1 MSGSNERRKL
11 RFAGFTI
18 DLARLSVD
26 RDGEPIYLRP
36 KSFDVLRYLAENPHR
51 VITKNELI
59 EKIWSPALVT
69 DDSLVQC
76 IKEIR
81 DATGDANQ
89 RMISTVPRRGYL
101 FMPEVV
107 DGAAAEGSA
116 SAMEIRYAKSGN
128 VHIAYQ
134 TWGRGGVDL
143 VFCPGFVTHI
153 ESRWSEPGMA
163 RFLREL
169 GEFARV
175 VMFDKRGTGMS
186 DRVANVPALDERVD
200 DMRAVMDALGIE
212 RAAIMGPSEGGSLA
226 AYFAATHPHRCQSLV
241 LYGAFARF
249 ASWIASDQALQRLI
263 EYIDTSWGSG
273 DSLRSF
279 APSMVGNAAFEQWWA
294 RSERLGASPA
304 DAIALMRLNSQIDI
318 SDVLPTIHVPTLVIH
333 RTNDVTVNVEGGRL
347 LAARIPGARFVEL
360 PGIDHLPWVGENSD
374 EILRLVGEFVTGSKS
389 ATSLDRIL
397 AVVFVMEI
405 VAGVDRA
412 SGQVGGRSCAG
423 NGRTA
428 HDSLVRRELARF
440 RGRQVKPL
448 GNRILAVFDAPSRSI
463 ASALA
468 IQGAL
473 RRLGADLRVG
483 IHIGEVE
490 CVVDDVRGVAV
501 EVAAGA
507 IEHASVGEVL
517 VSRTVRDLVAGSGI
531 VFEYV
536 GAHRVIGGRD
546 KWQLY
551 RATA

>member
-18 DLARLSVD
+18 DLARLSLD
-26 RDGEPIYLRP
+26 LDDEPIYLRP
-36 KSFDVLRYLAENPHR
+36 KAFDVLRYLAENPRR

-59 EKIWSPALVT
+59 EKIWSPVLVT

-76 IKEIR
+76 IKDIR
-81 DATGDANQ
+81 DALGDASH
-89 RMISTVPRRGYL
+89 RVISTLPRRGYM

-107 DGAAAEGSA
+107 DGAATAESA
-116 SAMEIRYAKSGN
+116 SATKVRYAKSGG

-134 TWGRGGVDL
+134 SWGHGAVDL
-143 VFCPGFVTHI
+143 VFCPGFVGHI

-163 RFLREL
+163 RFLRGM

-186 DRVANVPALDERVD
+186 DRVENVPGLDERVD

-226 AYFAATHPHRCQSLV
+226 AYFAATHPHRCQALV

-249 ASWIASDQALQRLI
+249 ASWIASDEALQRLI

-273 DSLRSF
+273 GSLRSF
-279 APSMVGNAAFEQWWA
+279 APSMVGNAAFEEWWA

-333 RTNDVTVNVEGGRL
+333 RTDDATVDVEGGRL

-360 PGIDHLPWVGENSD
+360 PGIDHLPWVGQNSD
-374 EILRLVGEFVTGSKS
+374 EILRLVGEFVTESKS
-389 ATSLDRIL
+389 APLLDRVL
-397 AVVFVMEI
+397 AVVFVMET
-405 VAGVDRA
+405 VAAIDSA
-412 SGQVGGRSCAG
+412 SGQASGRSGAR
-423 NGRTA
+423 NGLPA
-428 HDSLVRRELARF
+428 HDSLVRQELSRF
-440 RGRQVKPL
+440 RARQVKAL

-468 IQGAL
+468 MQRAL
-473 RRLGADLRVG
+473 RRHGADLRVG

-490 CVVDDVRGVAV
+490 RVADDVRGVAV
-501 EVAAGA
+501 EVATSA
-507 IEHASVGEVL
+507 IEHASVGDVL

-531 VFEYV
+531 AFEYV
-536 GAHRVIGGRD
+536 GAHRVAGGRD
-546 KWQLY
+546 KYQLY

>member
-11 RFAGFTI
+11 RFAGFTV
-18 DLARLSVD
+18 DLARLSLERND
-26 RDGEPIYLRP
+26 EPIYLRP
-36 KSFDVLRYLAENPHR
+36 KSFDVLRYLAENPGR
-51 VITKNELI
+51 VIAKNELI
-59 EKIWSPALVT
+59 EKIWWPALVT

-76 IKEIR
+76 IKDIR
-81 DATGDANQ
+81 DAIGDSHH
-89 RMISTVPRRGYL
+89 RIISTVPRRGYL
-101 FMPEVV
+101 FVPPVV

-116 SAMEIRYAKSGN
+116 TATEIRYAKSGD

-134 TWGRGGVDL
+134 TWGHGAVDL

-163 RFLREL
+163 RFLR
-169 GEFARV
+169 GMGQFARV

-186 DRVANVPALDERVD
+186 DRVENVPGLDQRVD
-200 DMRAVMDALGIE
+200 DMRAVMDALNIE

-226 AYFAATHPHRCQSLV
+226 AYFAATHPHRCQALV

-249 ASWIASDQALQRLI
+249 ASWIESDEALQHLI

-273 DSLRSF
+273 RSLPFF

-333 RTNDVTVNVEGGRL
+333 RTGDVTVNVEGGRL
-347 LAARIPGARFVEL
+347 LAARIPGARFIEL
-360 PGIDHLPWVGENSD
+360 PGIDHLPWVGQNSD
-374 EILRLVGEFVTGSKS
+374 EIVRLVGEFVTGPKS
-389 ATSLDRIL
+389 APSLDRVL
-397 AVVFVMEI
+397 AVVLVMETI
-405 VAGVDRA
+405 EAIASVGGRA
-412 SGQVGGRSCAG
+412 SGRSSAHHKQA
-423 NGRTA
+423 A
-428 HDSLVRRELARF
+428 HDTLVRQELMRLRA
-440 RGRQVKPL
+440 RQVHAL
-448 GNRILAVFDAPSRSI
+448 GNRLVAVFDAPSRAI

-468 IQGAL
+468 MQRAL

-490 CVVDDVRGVAV
+490 RVADDVRGLAV
-501 EVAAGA
+501 EVAASA
-507 IEHASVGEVL
+507 IEHASVGDVL
-517 VSRTVRDLVAGSGI
+517 VTRTVRDLTAGSGI
-531 VFEYV
+531 AFEYL

-546 KWQLY
+546 KCQLY